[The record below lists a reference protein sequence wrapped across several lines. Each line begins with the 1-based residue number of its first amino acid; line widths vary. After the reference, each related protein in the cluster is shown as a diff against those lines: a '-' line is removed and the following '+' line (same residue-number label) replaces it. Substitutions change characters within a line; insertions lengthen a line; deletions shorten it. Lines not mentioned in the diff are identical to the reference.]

1 MAVSVTPND
10 GDFPAVIVKE
20 ASAST
25 VTSADVFDGPKS
37 VYSITVNNA
46 ANAGSFA
53 VVRLYNSLTATTASV
68 PTSTTPATVRPPTSK
83 SMTRLRAISPS
94 VRPCRNTSSWFLPA
108 PHDRSP
114 FPQGSPSQMGL
125 ATPP

>member
-1 MAVSVTPND
+1 MAVSATPND

-68 PTSTTPATVRPPTSK
+68 PDMKFSVKQALTRDIIINDGIAFATGVSFRCTTGQPDSNAANPGSAVIITSV
-83 SMTRLRAISPS
+83 
-94 VRPCRNTSSWFLPA
+94 
-108 PHDRSP
+108 
-114 FPQGSPSQMGL
+114 GS
-125 ATPP
+125 